1 MFKKLIG
8 ILTIVSAISIQTQAL
23 NISPGTELLSRN
35 DPNNTAAIIAW
46 INDNTSY
53 TLGTSPYKSEAD
65 GGVEEGSFESDY
77 STTFNGDLTGG
88 TIEWD
93 GPNYISDAAYLLV
106 KDGNHEPAW
115 YLFSLSGWDGQET
128 INLSGFWPGSEGGAI
143 SDLAMFSGGTSV
155 PDGGATAA
163 LLGLGVLGLA
173 AIRRKK

>member
-23 NISPGTELLSRN
+23 NISPGTELISRN
-35 DPNNTAAIIAW
+35 DPNDTDSIIEWVNA
-46 INDNTSY
+46 NTSY
-53 TLGTSPYKSEAD
+53 TLGTPTYKSEAD
-65 GGVEEGSFESDY
+65 GGAEEGSLKDDY
-77 STTFNGDLTGG
+77 NTSFNGDLSGG

-128 INLSGFWPGSEGGAI
+128 INLSGFWPEGGAI
-143 SDLAMFSGGTSV
+143 SHVAIFGGGTSV
-155 PDGGATAA
+155 PDGGATAL
-163 LLGLGVLGLA
+163 LLGVGVLGLA
-173 AIRRKK
+173 AIRRKS